1 MQALQSSFAGMRVA
15 VKARAA
21 KTSVNTAV
29 VARRTK
35 APGAASSSQWYGED
49 RPKVRPQV
57 LSGAVARTDHSL
69 RLRCSSGW
77 APSAATRRPT

>member
-35 APGAASSSQWYGED
+35 APAAASSSQWYGED

-57 LSGAVARTDHSL
+57 LSS
-69 RLRCSSGW
+69 
-77 APSAATRRPT
+77 P

>member
-21 KTSVNTAV
+21 KTAVNTAV

-35 APGAASSSQWYGED
+35 AAPAASSSQWYG
-49 RPKVRPQV
+49 
-57 LSGAVARTDHSL
+57 T
-69 RLRCSSGW
+69 
-77 APSAATRRPT
+77 